1 MTFNSLIY
9 LIFLPAVVLLYFCL
23 PNKIRPYFLLISS
36 YFFYAFSNVWLYFL
50 ILFSTLLTYLC
61 ALGIEKSENKNIKK
75 FYLIFSTSISL
86 GILFIFKY
94 LNLFGKSL
102 FDFMKLFNNDISYKS
117 IDIILPVGI
126 SFFTFQTLSYVVDV
140 YRGDYKPVKNFF
152 HYALFV
158 SFFPQLV
165 AGPIERIDH
174 LLPQLLEDKKFKI
187 DNITKASKF
196 LVSGY
201 VKKIVIADML
211 SIFVDSVYSNLSI
224 SSGSSILL
232 ATLFFYGQIYCDF
245 SGYCDIAKGSAY
257 LFGFELMDNFDKP
270 YLSSS
275 MGEFY
280 RRWHIS
286 LGSWFRDYLYIP
298 LGGNRKGKVRQIIN
312 VLFVFFF
319 SGLWHGANW
328 TYVLWGLYC
337 GLFVILESL
346 IKVKNKNKFIFV
358 PLTFI
363 VVLFSWIFF
372 RCQSIL
378 EIGVCFNKIFTSFI
392 NGTGYSC
399 FDDKL
404 YLVFSIFA
412 LILIPLI
419 DNLPSLKFE
428 EGKLNESISTI
439 SLYSILI
446 ILVVV
451 SSCYLNQTGKQGGF
465 IYFQF

>member
-1 MTFNSLIY
+1 MTFNSLAY
-9 LIFLPAVVLLYFCL
+9 LVFLPVVVCLYFCL
-23 PNKIRPYFLLISS
+23 PNKIRPYFLLIAS
-36 YFFYAFSNVWLYFL
+36 YFFYACNNVWLSFL

-61 ALGIEKSENKNIKK
+61 ALGIEKSQNKKIKK
-75 FYLIFSTSISL
+75 FYLILSTSVSL
-86 GILFIFKY
+86 GLLFTFKY
-94 LNLFGKSL
+94 LNFIGQSL
-102 FDFMKLFNNDISYKS
+102 FDFIKLFNTNISYKS

-140 YRGDYKPVKNFF
+140 YREDYKPVKNFF

-174 LLPQLLEDKKFKI
+174 LLPQLLEDKKFKV
-187 DNITKASKF
+187 DNIIKASRY
-196 LVSGY
+196 LIIGY

-211 SIFVDSVYSNLSI
+211 SIFVDNVYSNLNI
-224 SSGSSILL
+224 SSGSSIIL

-257 LFGFELMDNFDKP
+257 LFGFELMENFDRP

-275 MGEFY
+275 MSEFY

-298 LGGNRKGKVRQIIN
+298 LGGNRRGKIRQIFN
-312 VLFVFFF
+312 VLLIFFF

-337 GLFVILESL
+337 GLFVILESVVKFKNRKKL
-346 IKVKNKNKFIFV
+346 IYI
-358 PLTFI
+358 PLTFVI
-363 VVLFSWIFF
+363 VLFSWIFF
-372 RCQSIL
+372 RCQSISD
-378 EIGVCFNKIFTSFI
+378 IGICFNRIFTSFI
-392 NGTGYSC
+392 SSTNNSIY
-399 FDDKL
+399 DDKV
-404 YLVFSIFA
+404 YLVFTTLAF
-412 LILIPLI
+412 LLIPFI
-419 DNLPSLKFE
+419 DKLPSLNFKE
-428 EGKLNESISTI
+428 DKVNDSISLLSMY
-439 SLYSILI
+439 SLFIILI
-446 ILVVV
+446 VVT
-451 SSCYLNQTGKQGGF
+451 SFYLNQTGKQGGF